1 MLDALNLAAAQF
13 LQPGVLGLIVI
24 AVPIGLVFGVLP
36 GIGGLTALAILIPFI
51 YGMEP
56 VQGLAF
62 LLAAHAVIT
71 TGGSVTSILLGI
83 PGSVLNAATVIDGFA
98 LSRAGKAG
106 YAIGAALTASA
117 LGGLIGVV
125 VLVTLLPFL
134 QPVVEAFGSPEIF
147 FLALFGIVFIGA
159 LGEGQPLKGLIAGA
173 LGIFLACFGYQAV
186 TGVPRFWLDF
196 DYLLDGF
203 RLVPMGLGLFAVPQ
217 ILDLMSKGGTIASM
231 GEGGEISWR
240 QVGRGV
246 LAVCHRWRLL
256 LGSSAIGTLVGIVPG
271 VGGDTATFVAYGWA
285 RQASKNPD
293 DFGTGAIEGVIAP
306 EASNNAKEGG
316 SLVPTLAFGVPGSVA
331 MAILLGAFLI
341 LGLEPGPYFL
351 VDHLDMALGL
361 AFVVAAANL
370 LGAVII
376 LPVVSRISLLTRVD
390 GQVLGPLLLVL
401 VVLGAYSSAGNPIDV
416 LFVFIFGA
424 LGHLMRAHGFSR
436 PSLLLGFV
444 LGSMIETN
452 FDISLNAYGPWFFT
466 RPISLVLVAMIVVG
480 LVLPQVRES
489 RRRRSHGPD

>member
-1 MLDALNLAAAQF
+1 
-13 LQPGVLGLIVI
+13 
-24 AVPIGLVFGVLP
+24 
-36 GIGGLTALAILIPFI
+36 
-51 YGMEP
+51 
-56 VQGLAF
+56 
-62 LLAAHAVIT
+62 
-71 TGGSVTSILLGI
+71 
-83 PGSVLNAATVIDGFA
+83 
-98 LSRAGKAG
+98 
-106 YAIGAALTASA
+106 
-117 LGGLIGVV
+117 

-401 VVLGAYSSAGNPIDV
+401 HLRGAGPPHEGARLQPPVLAARLRAGVDDRNQFRHFAQRLRAVVFHPADLSGPGRDDRGRPGASPGAGVPAQEV
-416 LFVFIFGA
+416 PWAGLTA
-424 LGHLMRAHGFSR
+424 ASR
-436 PSLLLGFV
+436 SPS
-444 LGSMIETN
+444 
-452 FDISLNAYGPWFFT
+452 
-466 RPISLVLVAMIVVG
+466 
-480 LVLPQVRES
+480 
-489 RRRRSHGPD
+489 